1 MMCEDKQLEV
11 CQMKKRLAIIL
22 LTSIFVANSIVLTS
36 CHTSDTAAEIPSQS
50 TNAEPEDAQES
61 DKFTEDLAEDE
72 EYDEVIVQG
81 SPKIVEEEIIPSDDD
96 PSSYVSPEPV
106 EEPESIEETPSG
118 EVVCP
123 QCNKVVPYISRYG
136 ICDDCYAS
144 NNDFGNCAYC
154 GVALTSTE
162 VSSSP
167 TNRCFN
173 CKDVCLICGSHGVDQ
188 SQIMEYR
195 DVICGTCY
203 MMYCMPCEN
212 CGKVGNLTW
221 SGDGRILCPDCIA
234 ALNP

>member
-1 MMCEDKQLEV
+1 
-11 CQMKKRLAIIL
+11 MKKRLSIIL
-22 LTSIFVANSIVLTS
+22 LSSIFVASSVILTS
-36 CHTSDTAAEIPSQS
+36 CNTSDTIDTCVETSSES
-50 TNAEPEDAQES
+50 TDTGLENGQKVKDS
-61 DKFTEDLAEDE
+61 E
-72 EYDEVIVQG
+72 ENTRGGEKSDEVIVKG
-81 SPKIVEEEIIPSDDD
+81 SPEIVEEEIIPSDDD

-173 CKDVCLICGSHGVDQ
+173 CKDVCLICGSQGVDQ
-188 SQIMEYR
+188 SQIMEYG

-234 ALNP
+234 ALNS